1 MKKLITYTLV
11 LLMFITVNFQ
21 AVCYLMYVSGHSI
34 VLSPNF
40 LSEEERH
47 ESEESSDSDSEKKKL
62 EYLHLH
68 YENSYVTINVKPFGQ
83 HSKLKFAS
91 SNFSGT
97 IYTPPD
103 SFFI

>member
-1 MKKLITYTLV
+1 
-11 LLMFITVNFQ
+11 MFITVNFQ
-21 AVCYLMYVSGHSI
+21 AVCYLMYASGHTI

-47 ESEESSDSDSEKKKL
+47 ESEESSDTDFEKKNL
-62 EYLHLH
+62 EYLHFNN
-68 YENSYVTINVKPFGQ
+68 ENSFVLLPTFDFG
-83 HSKLKFAS
+83 HETKLKFIS

-103 SFFI
+103 VFFI